1 MNEKSVHSRLQIGMS
16 APDLMLLN
24 VQNQPINL
32 ADLWPTGPTLLTFL
46 RHFG

>member
-1 MNEKSVHSRLQIGMS
+1 MNAESVHPRLKVGII
-16 APDLMLLN
+16 APNLTLVN
-24 VQNQPINL
+24 VKNQPINL